1 MRYQPHHTILTL
13 MALILTLDVTVSTA
27 RSLDETAN
35 AGVNPGAPTHSNT
48 LVDRGGELQGAQQ
61 LREFFTGDLPSMGAV
76 GEREALKTFYEQR
89 SYDPFWTHEG
99 QPNAKAQQAARYL
112 SGVAADGLEP
122 ADYPVPRF
130 SDLSKLPEDEVR
142 MGLSV
147 IAFARHA
154 RGGRVAFN
162 RVNDAISYNPDVP
175 DPERVL
181 AGIEAAT
188 DVRLELEFY
197 LPAHE
202 GYRALKAKVAELRRG
217 GSSTSHSGLLDTVIA
232 NMDRWRWMPRDL
244 GRTRVEVNI
253 PDYSM
258 KVIADDR
265 VIWTTRVIVG
275 KPGEMATPLLSS
287 TLQYITINPTWNVPP
302 SLIRKEYLPALKADP
317 SALRRL
323 GLVMSRGSDG
333 SLQMHQPPGPR
344 NALGKLRF
352 SFSNKFSVYQ
362 HDTPNKALFAQPARA
377 YSHGCIRVKDPDK
390 YAEALLSFSQP
401 QENHTAERIRSLY
414 GDEETHIKIKA
425 PIQVHLTYQTAF
437 VDAAGEVQ
445 QRADIYGWDKDHL
458 TLLRGGE
465 LVAAKAPPTG
475 TGTAAKPQRAV
486 AEASPKP
493 TSQASA
499 LGRRSASG
507 GRSADRHFRTYSYSN
522 LTADAE
528 ARRPDSF

>member
-27 RSLDETAN
+27 RSLDETAS

-48 LVDRGGELQGAQQ
+48 VVDRDGKSQGAQQ
-61 LREFFTGDLPSMGAV
+61 LREFFTGDLPSMAAV
-76 GEREALKTFYEQR
+76 DEREALKTFYEQR
-89 SYDPFWTHEG
+89 SYVPFWTHEG
-99 QPNAKAQQAARYL
+99 QPNSKAQQAARYL

-147 IAFARHA
+147 IAFAQHA

-188 DVRLELEFY
+188 DVRLELESY

-253 PDYSM
+253 PD
-258 KVIADDR
+258 
-265 VIWTTRVIVG
+265 
-275 KPGEMATPLLSS
+275 
-287 TLQYITINPTWNVPP
+287 
-302 SLIRKEYLPALKADP
+302 
-317 SALRRL
+317 
-323 GLVMSRGSDG
+323 
-333 SLQMHQPPGPR
+333 
-344 NALGKLRF
+344 
-352 SFSNKFSVYQ
+352 
-362 HDTPNKALFAQPARA
+362 
-377 YSHGCIRVKDPDK
+377 
-390 YAEALLSFSQP
+390 
-401 QENHTAERIRSLY
+401 TA
-414 GDEETHIKIKA
+414 
-425 PIQVHLTYQTAF
+425 
-437 VDAAGEVQ
+437 
-445 QRADIYGWDKDHL
+445 
-458 TLLRGGE
+458 
-465 LVAAKAPPTG
+465 
-475 TGTAAKPQRAV
+475 
-486 AEASPKP
+486 
-493 TSQASA
+493 
-499 LGRRSASG
+499 
-507 GRSADRHFRTYSYSN
+507 
-522 LTADAE
+522 
-528 ARRPDSF
+528 